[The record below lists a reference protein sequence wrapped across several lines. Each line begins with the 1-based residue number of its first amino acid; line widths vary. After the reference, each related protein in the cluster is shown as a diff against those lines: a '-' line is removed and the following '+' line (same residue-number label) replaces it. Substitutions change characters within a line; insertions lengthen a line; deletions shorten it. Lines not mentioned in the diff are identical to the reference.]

1 MLAIIQSRDSRER
14 FYNAVIFIIF
24 VFFWTFFLKF
34 LWNQTLV
41 PHVSVL
47 KPVGSLADTFLLA
60 VGLAAFRL

>member
-14 FYNAVIFIIF
+14 LYNAVIFIIF
-24 VFFWTFFLKF
+24 VIFWTFFLKF

-47 KPVGSLADTFLLA
+47 KPVSSLVDTFLLS